1 MHRNAKNPGTPAEV
15 FALHISRGKMTET
28 DSTRSERVDAAVF
41 AMIGALRALRI
52 APPVEA
58 PAFELRAGTVAQW
71 HDHFDNGADA
81 PTVAVAAT
89 VTPAAEGVD
98 VGELYA
104 ALEQVE
110 ADNDAVARV
119 HHWWIEHRRQL
130 GTSLGDAEAVF
141 TRQLELA
148 RYVIDHHDPITEA
161 A

>member
-1 MHRNAKNPGTPAEV
+1 M
-15 FALHISRGKMTET
+15 IET
-28 DSTRSERVDAAVF
+28 DSTSSERVDAAVF
-41 AMIGALRALRI
+41 AMIGALRALRT

-71 HDHFDNGADA
+71 HDHFDNGATA

-89 VTPAAEGVD
+89 MTPAADGVD

-104 ALEQVE
+104 ALEQIE

-119 HHWWIEHRRQL
+119 HHWWIAHRRQL

-161 A
+161 AS